1 MRSEAPV
8 TSRFECEL
16 ESMLRREA
24 ARKRRARRPYAASA
38 LRRLRVVSA
47 MAGHVGAAVTLS
59 AILLLLSPAT
69 LDREPQLPPVA
80 QPPHA
85 GYLAQYGVSAPASS
99 DQTITMA
106 REAGFEVEVATTYV
120 ADRASHGAIVAI
132 RHLADPVETVPVHG
146 RVRGLLLITIGLTL
160 GEAGTTAD

>member
-1 MRSEAPV
+1 MRSEAPF
-8 TSRFECEL
+8 TPRFECEL

-24 ARKRRARRPYAASA
+24 ARRTRARRPYTAGA
-38 LRRLRVVSA
+38 LRRLRAVSA
-47 MAGHVGAAVTLS
+47 LAGHVGAAVTLS
-59 AILLLLSPAT
+59 ATLLLLSPAT
-69 LDREPQLPPVA
+69 LDRELQLPPVA

-85 GYLAQYGVSAPASS
+85 GYLAQYGVSAADS

-132 RHLADPVETVPVHG
+132 RHLADPVETVPVHS
-146 RVRGLLLITIGLTL
+146 VARGLLLITIGLTL